1 MKNVKQMFVLAL
13 VAAGLV
19 GCSTTTTCP
28 DADSKKA
35 DVRPTTPAAV
45 VSRPAYGTLGPEQKI
60 QRITEELRVIG
71 VAMQKYAW
79 DHEGKF
85 PPRLSHLV
93 TKGYLPAKALVSSA
107 DPTGGKEGGVP
118 DAYSEWG
125 QAKET
130 DEPGCSYLYEFSE
143 AACEWDWKSY
153 LGGKPSLADV
163 DTNRDGKVTW
173 AEAKSWQ
180 LAHGDTTQQP
190 ASRAYTKNRFP
201 IVRCYWYDY
210 PNAGANPES
219 RCTVNLSVDLQTVFV
234 SKPWWEKDT
243 P

>member
-1 MKNVKQMFVLAL
+1 MKNMKKLFVLAL
-13 VAAGLV
+13 AAAGFV

-125 QAKET
+125 QAKEA

-163 DTNRDGKVTW
+163 DTNRDGKVT

-210 PNAGANPES
+210 PNAGANPEAAAPSTCQSIS
-219 RCTVNLSVDLQTVFV
+219 RLFSVKALV
-234 SKPWWEKDT
+234 EKDT

>member
-1 MKNVKQMFVLAL
+1 MKKLCLLAL
-13 VAAGLV
+13 AAAGLA
-19 GCSTTTTCP
+19 GCSTTCP
-28 DADSKKA
+28 SAGSGKQTGA
-35 DVRPTTPAAV
+35 RCPPR
-45 VSRPAYGTLGPEQKI
+45 VSQPAYGTLGAEQKL
-60 QRITEELRVIG
+60 QRMTEELHAIG

-79 DHEGKF
+79 DHDGQF
-85 PPRLSHLV
+85 PPRLSRLV
-93 TKGYLPAKALVSSA
+93 AQGYLPAQGLVSSA
-107 DPTGGKEGGVP
+107 DPSGGKEGGVP

-130 DEPGCSYLYEFSE
+130 DEPGSSYLYEFSE
-143 AACEWDWKSY
+143 AACQWDWKNY
-153 LGGKPSLADV
+153 LGGKPDPSAV
-163 DTNRDGKVTW
+163 DANRDGTITW

-190 ASRAYTKNRFP
+190 ANRAYSKNRFP

-210 PNAGANPES
+210 PNAGANPSS

-234 SKPWWEKDT
+234 AQPWWEKDT